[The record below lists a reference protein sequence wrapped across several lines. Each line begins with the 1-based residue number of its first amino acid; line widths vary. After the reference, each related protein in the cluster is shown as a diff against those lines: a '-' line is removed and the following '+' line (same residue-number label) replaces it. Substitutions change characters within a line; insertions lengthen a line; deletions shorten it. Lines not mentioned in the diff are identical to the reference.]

1 MKISLYYENSY
12 QYARTNLEVP
22 EEEFTMMIEADYEA
36 QKKELAPGMEPRRR
50 SPQEILDERINKP
63 TYNSHK
69 RETRRHVSYEAM
81 DPEGE
86 RLDSGYDL
94 EETVISGMASDLREA
109 MKSLTADQ
117 RELLRRVY
125 VQGDSHRQIA
135 EDLGVSLSAVYK
147 RLDRIHVL
155 LRREMERMMEE

>member
-1 MKISLYYENSY
+1 
-12 QYARTNLEVP
+12 
-22 EEEFTMMIEADYEA
+22 MMIEADYEA